1 MKTSDFDYE
10 LPPERIAQTAI
21 EPRDHSRLMV
31 INRRDGSLEHR
42 RFYEVGDYLHP
53 GDLVVCNDSRVI
65 PARLLGRKL
74 DGGAK
79 IELLLL
85 RRLEKGLWET
95 LARPGRRL
103 KTGTKVQLGNNPVIQ
118 VQVTDKTES
127 GTVIVRL
134 LDEEGLEKAGFVP
147 LPPYIH
153 HPLDNPE
160 RYQTVYA
167 QEKGSVAAPTA
178 GLHFTHKL
186 MASLQEKGVKFVFV
200 TAHLA
205 LDSFRLVQVE
215 DPAQHVIHK
224 EYGVITFQAASEINR
239 ARSEGR
245 RIVCVGT
252 STVRVLEHAAKVSE
266 KGVDPFSDWIDLFIL
281 PGHRFK
287 MVDTLITNFHLPRS
301 TLLMLV
307 SAFAGRELILRAYAE
322 ATRFSYRFYSFGDAM
337 LII

>member
-10 LPPERIAQTAI
+10 LPAERIAQTAI

-31 INRRDGSLEHR
+31 INRRDGSWEHR
-42 RFYEVGDYLHP
+42 RFYEVGDYLFP

-85 RRLEKGLWET
+85 RRLEKGVWET
-95 LARPGRRL
+95 LAKPARRH
-103 KTGTKVQLGNNPVIQ
+103 KTGTTVQLRSNPAIQ
-118 VQVTDKTES
+118 AQVMDKTDS
-127 GTVIVRL
+127 GTVIVSL
-134 LDEEGLEKAGFVP
+134 PDEEGLEKAGFVP

-178 GLHFTHKL
+178 GLHFTRDL
-186 MASLQEKGVKFVFV
+186 MARLQEKGIKFVFV

-205 LDSFRLVQVE
+205 LDSFRPVQVE

-224 EYGVITFQAASEINR
+224 EYGVITPEASSKINHAR
-239 ARSEGR
+239 AEGR

-252 STVRVLEHAAKVSE
+252 STVRVLEHAAGLTEQGVS
-266 KGVDPFSDWIDLFIL
+266 PFSGWIDLFIL
-281 PGHRFK
+281 P
-287 MVDTLITNFHLPRS
+287 
-301 TLLMLV
+301 
-307 SAFAGRELILRAYAE
+307 
-322 ATRFSYRFYSFGDAM
+322 
-337 LII
+337 

>member
-1 MKTSDFDYE
+1 
-10 LPPERIAQTAI
+10 
-21 EPRDHSRLMV
+21 MV

-42 RFYEVGDYLHP
+42 HFYEVGDYLYP
-53 GDLVVCNDSRVI
+53 GDLMVCNDSRVI

-74 DGGAK
+74 EGGAK

-85 RRLEKGLWET
+85 RRLGKGTWET
-95 LARPGRRL
+95 LARPARRL
-103 KTGTKVQLGNNPVIQ
+103 KTGTKVQLGGNPVIQ
-118 VQVTDKTES
+118 AQVTDKTGS
-127 GTVIVRL
+127 GTVIVSL
-134 LDEEGLEKAGFVP
+134 PDEGGLEKAGFVP

-178 GLHFTHKL
+178 GLHFTRDL
-186 MASLQEKGVKFVFV
+186 MARLQEKGVRFVFV

-205 LDSFRLVQVE
+205 LDSFRPVQVE
-215 DPAQHVIHK
+215 DPREHVIHK
-224 EYGVITFQAASEINR
+224 EYGVVTPETAGEINQ
-239 ARSEGR
+239 AKAEGR

-252 STVRVLEHAAKVSE
+252 STVRVLEHTAKGDREEVR
-266 KGVDPFSDWIDLFIL
+266 PFSGWIDLFIL

-287 MVDTLITNFHLPRS
+287 TVDAIITNFHLPRS

-307 SAFAGRELILRAYAE
+307 SAFAGRELILRAYEE
-322 ATRFSYRFYSFGDAM
+322 AMGLGYRFYSFGDAM

>member
-1 MKTSDFDYE
+1 VKTSDFDYE
-10 LPPERIAQTAI
+10 LPAERIAQTAV

-42 RFYEVGDYLHP
+42 RFYEVGDYLRP

-85 RRLEKGLWET
+85 RRLEKGIWET
-95 LARPGRRL
+95 LAKPARRL
-103 KTGTKVQLGNNPVIQ
+103 KIGTKVQLGSNPVIQ
-118 VQVTDKTES
+118 AQVMEKSDS
-127 GTVIVRL
+127 GTVIVSL
-134 LDEEGLEKAGFVP
+134 SDEEGLEKAGFVP

-153 HPLDNPE
+153 HSLDNPE

-167 QEKGSVAAPTA
+167 QVKGSVAAPTA
-178 GLHFTHKL
+178 GLHFTRDL
-186 MASLQEKGVKFVFV
+186 MVCLQEKGIKFVFV

-205 LDSFRLVQVE
+205 LDSFRPVQVE
-215 DPAQHVIHK
+215 DPREHVIHR
-224 EYGVITFQAASEINR
+224 EYGLITFEAASEINR
-239 ARSEGR
+239 AKAEGR
-245 RIVCVGT
+245 KIVCVGT
-252 STVRVLEHAAKVSE
+252 STVRVLEHVAQGDKEEVN
-266 KGVDPFSDWIDLFIL
+266 PFSGWIDLFIL

-287 MVDTLITNFHLPRS
+287 MVDALITNFHLPRS

-307 SAFAGRELILRAYAE
+307 SAFAGRELILRVYTE
-322 ATRFSYRFYSFGDAM
+322 ASRLGYRFYSFGDAM

>member
-1 MKTSDFDYE
+1 
-10 LPPERIAQTAI
+10 
-21 EPRDHSRLMV
+21 MV

-42 RFYEVGDYLHP
+42 RFYEVGDYLSP

-85 RRLEKGLWET
+85 RRLEKGTWET
-95 LARPGRRL
+95 LARPARRL
-103 KTGTKVQLGNNPVIQ
+103 KIGTKVKLGSNPVIQ
-118 VQVTDKTES
+118 AQVMDKTES
-127 GTVIVRL
+127 GTVIVNL
-134 LDEEGLEKAGFVP
+134 PDEEGLEKAGFVP

-153 HPLDNPE
+153 HPLGNPE

-178 GLHFTHKL
+178 GLHFTRDL
-186 MASLQEKGVKFVFV
+186 MARLQAKDVKFVFV

-205 LDSFRLVQVE
+205 LDSFRPVQVE
-215 DPAQHVIHK
+215 DPREHVIHR
-224 EYGVITFQAASEINR
+224 EYGVITSEAASEINR
-239 ARSEGR
+239 AKTEGR

-252 STVRVLEHAAKVSE
+252 STVRVLEHAAGVGE
-266 KGVDPFSDWIDLFIL
+266 KGIRPFSGWIDLFIL
-281 PGHRFK
+281 PGHRFQ
-287 MVDTLITNFHLPRS
+287 MVDALITNFHLPRS

-307 SAFAGRELILRAYAE
+307 SAFAGRELVLRAYAE
-322 ATRFSYRFYSFGDAM
+322 ATRLGYRFYSFGDAM
-337 LII
+337 LIF

>member
-10 LPPERIAQTAI
+10 LPAERIAQTAI

-42 RFYEVGDYLHP
+42 CFYEVGDYLFS

-85 RRLEKGLWET
+85 RRLEKGTWET
-95 LARPGRRL
+95 LARPARRL
-103 KTGTKVQLGNNPVIQ
+103 KTGTKVQLGSNPAIQ
-118 VQVTDKTES
+118 AQVMDKTDS
-127 GTVIVRL
+127 GTVIVSL
-134 LDEEGLEKAGFVP
+134 PDEEGLEKAGFVP

-178 GLHFTHKL
+178 GLHFTRDL
-186 MASLQEKGVKFVFV
+186 MARLQEKGIKFVFV

-205 LDSFRLVQVE
+205 LDSFRPVQAE
-215 DPAQHVIHK
+215 DPREHVIHR
-224 EYGVITFQAASEINR
+224 EYGVITSEAASEINR
-239 ARSEGR
+239 AKTEGR

-252 STVRVLEHAAKVSE
+252 STVRVLEHAAGVGE
-266 KGVDPFSDWIDLFIL
+266 KGIRPFSGWIDLFIL

-287 MVDTLITNFHLPRS
+287 VVDALVTNFHLPRS

-307 SAFAGRELILRAYAE
+307 SAFARRELVLRAYEE
-322 ATRFSYRFYSFGDAM
+322 AMRLGYRFYSFGDAM